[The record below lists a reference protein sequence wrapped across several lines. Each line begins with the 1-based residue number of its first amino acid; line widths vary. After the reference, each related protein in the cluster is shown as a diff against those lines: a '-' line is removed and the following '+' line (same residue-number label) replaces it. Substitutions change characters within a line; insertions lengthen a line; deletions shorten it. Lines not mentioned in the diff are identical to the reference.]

1 MIHIDSFGC
10 LIPGC
15 QNIVG
20 TSEIENKSE
29 ELIFALYP
37 NPFSGYLGM
46 LSIVDYP
53 EELSLSIYDL
63 KGEILLHEKIQ
74 PYRGYQYVLDTSHLI
89 PGWYILRISDK
100 QGVTRQLSKLSKI

>member
-1 MIHIDSFGC
+1 
-10 LIPGC
+10 
-15 QNIVG
+15 
-20 TSEIENKSE
+20 
-29 ELIFALYP
+29 
-37 NPFSGYLGM
+37 M

-89 PGWYILRISDK
+89 PGWYTLRISDK